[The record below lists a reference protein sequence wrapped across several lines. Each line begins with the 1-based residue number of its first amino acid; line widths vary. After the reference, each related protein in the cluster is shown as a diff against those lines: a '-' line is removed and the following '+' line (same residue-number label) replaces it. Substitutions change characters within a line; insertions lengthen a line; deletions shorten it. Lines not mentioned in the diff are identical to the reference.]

1 MRKISVIIPCYNVA
15 SYVDRCIT
23 SIVVQTIGIDNLEI
37 ICIDDASTDHTWEH
51 LQKWEQK
58 FPENILLIRQEVNR
72 RQGAARNVGLQYASA
87 DWVAFVDA
95 DDWLE
100 PDYFEQL
107 YAPVTQFECDVV
119 SCDWRRDV
127 SSSLIYFDEEQRR
140 GGKGQ
145 YIIANTKEFKKLLLI
160 HNCIE
165 DTVVWGKL
173 IRKSLIMEN
182 QLYFPE
188 KLAYED
194 MYWRPLLDIYA
205 TGIYRTGK
213 KLYHYF
219 LNSQSVSLFI
229 NAEHHIDWITIQIE
243 KWKEYHNRGIWKEY
257 PDEMEFMF
265 LADAVAFFKMLVLR
279 YEEPSFSL
287 FQLEKNLIRQ
297 YVPDYRNNKYISVI
311 SEIEQQA
318 ILLRTLY
325 SNPSKKEFQ
334 DIVETV
340 KNIYKS

>member
-1 MRKISVIIPCYNVA
+1 M
-15 SYVDRCIT
+15 
-23 SIVVQTIGIDNLEI
+23 
-37 ICIDDASTDHTWEH
+37 
-51 LQKWEQK
+51 
-58 FPENILLIRQEVNR
+58 
-72 RQGAARNVGLQYASA
+72 
-87 DWVAFVDA
+87 
-95 DDWLE
+95 
-100 PDYFEQL
+100 
-107 YAPVTQFECDVV
+107 
-119 SCDWRRDV
+119 
-127 SSSLIYFDEEQRR
+127 
-140 GGKGQ
+140 
-145 YIIANTKEFKKLLLI
+145 
-160 HNCIE
+160 
-165 DTVVWGKL
+165 
-173 IRKSLIMEN
+173 
-182 QLYFPE
+182 
-188 KLAYED
+188 
-194 MYWRPLLDIYA
+194 
-205 TGIYRTGK
+205 
-213 KLYHYF
+213 
-219 LNSQSVSLFI
+219 NSQSVSLFI

-243 KWKEYHNRGIWKEY
+243 KWKEYHNQGIWKEY